1 MLIFIVMNPNPKII
15 HFRKYLFVKILHF
28 FMSAWGKTCLAE
40 ILSDIASRIR
50 IPYFLWIRIHFLK
63 IWIHRFVMD
72 PILAKSLVSVWIL
85 NPVPYM
91 RSLCTVVCISWMIL
105 MNHGCCFL
113 SLDLSGLFPR
123 PFRLVVYQLLLLAWI
138 TPAKTILLLL
148 LLLSHYKL
156 ILGSKILHLMLQM
169 PWNQFV
175 DRQHFDTVP
184 DPQTLNGAN
193 LDPCETNIPD
203 LAPTVLYTVYT
214 EYTYPHIP
222 YCTVFN

>member
-85 NPVPYM
+85 NPDPYM
-91 RSLCTVVCISWMIL
+91 RSLCTVVCINWK

-123 PFRLVVYQLLLLAWI
+123 PFRLVVYQLLLHAWI
-138 TPAKTILLLL
+138 TPAKTIVLLL

-156 ILGSKILHLMLQM
+156 ILGSKI
-169 PWNQFV
+169 F
-175 DRQHFDTVP
+175 
-184 DPQTLNGAN
+184 TLNVTDAMEPVCRSTTFWYGSRSSN
-193 LDPCETNIPD
+193 FEWC
-203 LAPTVLYTVYT
+203 
-214 EYTYPHIP
+214 
-222 YCTVFN
+222 